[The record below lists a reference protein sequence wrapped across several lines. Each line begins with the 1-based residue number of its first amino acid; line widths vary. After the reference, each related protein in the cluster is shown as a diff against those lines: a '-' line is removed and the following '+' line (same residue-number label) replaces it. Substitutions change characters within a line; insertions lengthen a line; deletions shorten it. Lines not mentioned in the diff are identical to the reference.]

1 MKIVIIVQ
9 RLTNGGAEHV
19 AAMWA
24 QGFSQKG
31 YEVVFIIHDE
41 NAPITYK
48 LPESVSL
55 HNIVSHH
62 KNKILRTIDR
72 TWKLHS
78 LLKRE
83 SPDIIIDVLNDYW
96 KRIAMI
102 GTSAFKVSTEH
113 NTFERPANAT
123 EKYNK
128 WRKIWL
134 NRTYNHVTVLTQ
146 ADKDVIGNKLK
157 HVTVL
162 PNPLAFEPMEKL
174 DASKKEKVILAV
186 GRLDAGHYKGFDILI
201 KAFGMAST
209 DWSLQIAGAGKPA
222 ALEKYKQLAKECGVE
237 DRVEF
242 LGFKNDPKPL
252 YQKASIFVLSSRYEG
267 FGLVLIEAMSQGC
280 ACIACDYKG
289 RQKEIMLDTNNGLI
303 CATEDVEGL
312 THNIQLLIDNEELR
326 TSIQNNAIR
335 RASDFCIPRITER
348 WEALFRERG
357 LMVDKCNKRNSK

>member
-1 MKIVIIVQ
+1 MKIVIMVQ

-24 QGFSQKG
+24 QGFCQKG
-31 YEVVFIIHDE
+31 HEVIVVIHDE
-41 NAPITYK
+41 NAPVTYQ
-48 LPESVSL
+48 LPPNVSL
-55 HNIVSHH
+55 YNIVSHH
-62 KNKILRTIDR
+62 KNKVLRTINR

-78 LLKRE
+78 LLKKE
-83 SPDIIIDVLNDYW
+83 CPDIIIDVLNDYW

-102 GTSAFKVSTEH
+102 GIGAFKVSTEH

-123 EKYNK
+123 EKFNK
-128 WRKIWL
+128 WRKIYL

-162 PNPLAFEPMEKL
+162 PNPLAFEPIKKL

-186 GRLDAGHYKGFDILI
+186 GRLDAGHYKGFDVLI
-201 KAFGMAST
+201 KAFGMANT
-209 DWSLQIAGAGKPA
+209 DWSLQIAGAGKSA
-222 ALEKYKQLAKECGVE
+222 ALEEYKLLAKECGVE
-237 DRVEF
+237 RKVEF
-242 LGFKNDPKPL
+242 LGFINEPASL
-252 YQKASIFVLSSRYEG
+252 YQRASIFVLSSRYEG

-289 RQKEIMLDTNNGLI
+289 RQREILLDDRNGLI

-312 THNIQLLIDNEELR
+312 AHNIQLLIENDELR

-348 WEALFRERG
+348 WEVIFRERG
-357 LMVDKCNKRNSK
+357 LII